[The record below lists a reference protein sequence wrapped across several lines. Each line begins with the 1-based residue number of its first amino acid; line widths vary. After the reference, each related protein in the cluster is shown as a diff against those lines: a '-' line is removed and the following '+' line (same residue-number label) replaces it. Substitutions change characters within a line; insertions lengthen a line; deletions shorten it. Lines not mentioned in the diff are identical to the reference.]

1 VGISTRGYTKTLSK
15 QIKIRTNDRDAGTVI
30 LTMNARILEILS
42 VDPPF
47 VNLGKMAPGT
57 IQGREVTVLN
67 KGKDPVSI
75 SRITARPESTI
86 GISPEQ
92 AFTLKPGEARKF
104 EITFNSGALRGH
116 AGGYVTLDTD
126 LEYLPKKIIRVRA
139 QVVEKKEP

>member
-1 VGISTRGYTKTLSK
+1 VSISTRGYTSTLRK
-15 QIKIRTNDRDAGTVI
+15 EIKIRTNDRDAGTVA
-30 LTMNARILEILS
+30 LTMNARVLEILS
-42 VDPPF
+42 VNPPF

-57 IQGREVTVLN
+57 IKSREVTVLN

-86 GISPEQ
+86 GISPET
-92 AFTLKPGEARKF
+92 AFTLKPGEARTM

-116 AGGYVTLDTD
+116 AGGYLTLETD

-139 QVVEKKEP
+139 QVVEKKGP